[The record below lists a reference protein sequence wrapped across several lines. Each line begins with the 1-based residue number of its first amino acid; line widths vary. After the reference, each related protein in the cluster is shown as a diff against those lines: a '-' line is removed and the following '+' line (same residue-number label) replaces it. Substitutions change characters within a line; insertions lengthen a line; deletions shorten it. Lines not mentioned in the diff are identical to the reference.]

1 MTQPETSAM
10 LVTSQRSGRCP
21 FEPAPELD
29 ALREREGLPRL
40 SGEHPFFGSFEVR
53 AVTRYSDVRAAFGHK
68 HAEAGPGV
76 DPDPDGP
83 RSLFNQPGFLLNYNG
98 PEHVRLRR
106 MLTSAFTVRRLQ
118 QLRPWIE
125 QIVADRLDEIAQAG
139 PVVDLVQEFAL
150 PIPSLVICELLGIPY
165 ADRAQFQH
173 QSAVLLDLTKT
184 GQEQFDNYAAMHAYM
199 AKLVASL
206 RTEPGDS
213 LLGSVIR
220 EQGDELTDEELVG
233 FGNLLLV
240 AGHETTSNMIGL
252 STLVLLRNPDQLA
265 AVRDDDTVTNNAVE
279 ELLRYLSIV
288 TQLNRRAVEDI
299 DLNGQRINAGER
311 LSLSVLAAN
320 QDSELVGG
328 DASLN
333 VHRKPVAHLTF
344 GFGPHQCLGQQ
355 LARIELRVALPALLR
370 RFPTLRLAVPFEDV
384 DYRILSP
391 VYGLKSLPLTW

>member
-1 MTQPETSAM
+1 MTRPQSPEI
-10 LVTSQRSGRCP
+10 LVTGRRSGRCP
-21 FEPAPELD
+21 FEPDAELN
-29 ALREREGLPRL
+29 ALRDQVDLPRI
-40 SGEHPFFGSFEVR
+40 SGKHPFFGDFEVR
-53 AVTRYSDVRAAFGHK
+53 AVTRYADVRAAFGHQ
-68 HAEAGPGV
+68 HAASGSGV
-76 DPDPDGP
+76 GSDPDAP
-83 RSLFNQPGFLLNYNG
+83 RTLFTQPGFLLNYDG

-118 QLRPWIE
+118 QMRPWIE
-125 QIVADRLDEIAQAG
+125 QIVSDRLDAMAASG

-150 PIPSLVICELLGIPY
+150 PIPSLVICELLGVPY

-184 GQEQFDNYAAMHAYM
+184 AEEQFANYAAMHAYM
-199 AKLVASL
+199 AKLIAGL
-206 RTEPGDS
+206 RADPGDS

-220 EQGDELTDEELVG
+220 EYGDELTNEELVG

-240 AGHETTSNMIGL
+240 AGHETTSNMLGL

-265 AVRDDDTVTNNAVE
+265 LVRDDDTVTNTAVE

-288 TQLNRRAVEDI
+288 TQLNRRAVEDL
-299 DLNGQRINAGER
+299 DVNGQQIEAGER
-311 LSLSVLAAN
+311 LSLSVLSAN
-320 QDSELVGG
+320 QDRELVGD

-333 VHRKPVAHLTF
+333 VRRKPVAHLTF

-370 RFPTLRLAVPFEDV
+370 RFPTLRLAVPFEEV
-384 DYRILSP
+384 DFRVLSP
-391 VYGLKSLPLTW
+391 VYGLKSLPLAW

>member
-1 MTQPETSAM
+1 MTRPDNSSLLPTGR
-10 LVTSQRSGRCP
+10 RSGP

-29 ALREREGLPRL
+29 ALREREDLPRF
-40 SGEHPFFGSFEVR
+40 SGEHPMFGPFEVR
-53 AVTRYSDVRAAFGHK
+53 AVTRYADVRAAFGHE
-68 HAEAGPGV
+68 HAETGPGG
-76 DPDPDGP
+76 DPDPDAP
-83 RSLFNQPGFLLNYNG
+83 RTLFNQPGFLLSYNG
-98 PEHVRLRR
+98 PEHARLRR

-125 QIVADRLDEIAQAG
+125 QIVDDRLTEIAQAG
-139 PVVDLVQEFAL
+139 PTVDLVPEFAL
-150 PIPSLVICELLGIPY
+150 PIPSLVICELLGVPY

-184 GQEQFDNYAAMHAYM
+184 AQEQFDNYAAMHAYM
-199 AKLVASL
+199 ADLIATL
-206 RTEPGDS
+206 RAEPGDS

-233 FGNLLLV
+233 FGNILLV

-252 STLVLLRNPDQLA
+252 GTLALLQNPDQLA
-265 AVRDDDTVTNNAVE
+265 AVRDDDTVTTSAVE

-288 TQLNRRAVEDI
+288 TQLNRRAAEDL
-299 DLNGQRINAGER
+299 DLNGRPVKAGER
-311 LSLSVLAAN
+311 LLLSVLAAN
-320 QDSELVGG
+320 QDRELIG
-328 DASLN
+328 DETSLN
-333 VHRKPVAHLTF
+333 VRRKPVAHLAF

-370 RFPTLRLAVPFEDV
+370 RFPSLRLAVPLEDV
-384 DYRILSP
+384 GFRVLSP